1 MGNRR
6 RSRELALQTLYALD
20 RTKGQADSGMVDE
33 AISHMKTWTQDDT
46 DEAEDA
52 PAPTESNTDINAFAE
67 KLVRGVI
74 ANMQSIDNV
83 IGEYS
88 TNWKV
93 PRMALVD
100 RNVLRLAAFELIHMN
115 EIPPRVTLNEAIEVA
130 KRYGSKDSGA
140 FINGIL
146 DRVAAL
152 KKNASEKKH

>member
-6 RSRELALQTLYALD
+6 KSRELALQTLYALD
-20 RTKGQADSGMVDE
+20 RKKAHDE
-33 AISHMKTWTQDDT
+33 APMVNEAIAHMKTWAEEGTEESDEELSKAEAHT
-46 DEAEDA
+46 DVQ
-52 PAPTESNTDINAFAE
+52 AFAE
-67 KLVRGVI
+67 TLIRGVI
-74 ANMQSIDNV
+74 KNLNAIDGV

-100 RNVLRLAAFELIHMN
+100 RNVLRLAAFELIHLKD
-115 EIPPRVTLNEAIEVA
+115 IPPRVTLNEAIEVA

-146 DRVAAL
+146 DRIASL
-152 KKNASEKKH
+152 ERGTSEKKH

>member
-20 RTKGQADSGMVDE
+20 RKKGQSDSSSVDE
-33 AISHMKTWTQDDT
+33 AISHMQTWAQEDT
-46 DEAEDA
+46 DEDH
-52 PAPTESNTDINAFAE
+52 PASVEARTDIEEFAE
-67 KLVRGVI
+67 ELVRGVLDNL
-74 ANMQSIDNV
+74 ASIDATL
-83 IGEYS
+83 GEYS

-100 RNVLRLAAFELIHMN
+100 RNVLRLAAFELIHIKD
-115 EIPPRVTLNEAIEVA
+115 IPPRVTLNEAIEVA

-146 DRVAAL
+146 DRI
-152 KKNASEKKH
+152 ASLERKH